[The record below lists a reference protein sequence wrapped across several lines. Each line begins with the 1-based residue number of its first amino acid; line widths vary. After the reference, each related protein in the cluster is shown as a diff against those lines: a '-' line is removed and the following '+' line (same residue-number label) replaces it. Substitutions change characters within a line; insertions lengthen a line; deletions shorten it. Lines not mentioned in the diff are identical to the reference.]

1 MGVNFV
7 VIFQRKGTDVEATK
21 AVFMEAGAEAVEKGD
36 YMVIGRVERGG
47 DLEILKDWDLN
58 FELIEDGNDYL
69 IAMTIGDKDEEN
81 GIVVT
86 VNAEDFDEF
95 KETLM
100 LVRSQ
105 INKRIIQKRK
115 LNRALDA
122 EFKE

>member
-1 MGVNFV
+1 
-7 VIFQRKGTDVEATK
+7 
-21 AVFMEAGAEAVEKGD
+21 
-36 YMVIGRVERGG
+36 MVIGRVERGG

>member
-1 MGVNFV
+1 
-7 VIFQRKGTDVEATK
+7 
-21 AVFMEAGAEAVEKGD
+21 
-36 YMVIGRVERGG
+36 MVIGKVERG
-47 DLEILKDWDLN
+47 DMKILKNWDLN
-58 FELIEDGNDYL
+58 FELIEDKDDYL
-69 IAMTIGDKDEEN
+69 ITMVIGDKDEED

-86 VNAEDFDEF
+86 INAEDFDEF

-115 LNRALDA
+115 LNKALDR